1 MRELIEKRGCELV
14 FLPPYS
20 PEFNP
25 IEQAFSKV
33 KGMLR
38 GAEARTREALIE
50 AMGRALCAARAP
62 ADVSG
67 FFGHCGYRATAQLL

>member
-20 PEFNP
+20 PDFNP
-25 IEQAFSKV
+25 IEQAFWKV

-38 GAEARTREALIE
+38 GAEARTCEALIE
-50 AMGRALCAARAP
+50 AMGRALCAVRA